1 MSKIGM
7 DIHNVESIVIRVHH
21 FENFSTLRFLVE
33 GRDLPTTDIT
43 LFAESRD
50 QLVLLIEQLKTHTV
64 TEG

>member
-7 DIHNVESIVIRVHH
+7 DIHNVESIVIKVHH

-43 LFAESRD
+43 LFVESRD
-50 QLVLLIEQLKTHTV
+50 QLNLVVEQLKTHTV